1 MTKVQVS
8 EVRDNLA
15 DVINRTAYGNERLI
29 IERRG
34 KPLAALVTIEDM
46 ELLDKLEDHID
57 LLDAMEALAEAE
69 KGGTVPWQ
77 EFKESLEQKTP

>member
-15 DVINRTAYGNERLI
+15 DVINRTAYGHERLI

-34 KPLAALVTIEDM
+34 KPLAALVSIEDIEM
-46 ELLDKLEDHID
+46 LEQLEDRLDI
-57 LLDAMEALAEAE
+57 LDALAALEEAE
-69 KGGTVPWQ
+69 TGDTVPWK
-77 EFKESLEQKTP
+77 EFRESLENN

>member
-15 DVINRTAYGNERLI
+15 DVINRTAYGHERLI

-34 KPLAALVTIEDM
+34 KPLAALVTIEDI
-46 ELLDKLEDHID
+46 ELLDKLEEYID
-57 LLDAMEALAEAE
+57 VLDAMAALEEAE
-69 KGGTVPWQ
+69 KDGTVPWN
-77 EFKESLEQKTP
+77 EFRESLE

>member
-34 KPLAALVTIEDM
+34 KPLAALVSIADIEM
-46 ELLDKLEDHID
+46 LEQLEDRLD
-57 LLDAMEALAEAE
+57 VLDALEALKEAE
-69 KGGTVPWQ
+69 TGDVVPWKD
-77 EFKESLEQKTP
+77 FRDSLE

>member
-15 DVINRTAYGNERLI
+15 DVINRTAYGNERVI

-34 KPLAALVTIEDM
+34 KPLAALVSIEDI
-46 ELLDKLEDHID
+46 ELLEQIEDQLD
-57 LLDAMEALAEAE
+57 VLDALKALKDAETD
-69 KGGTVPWQ
+69 GTVAW
-77 EFKESLEQKTP
+77 EDFRKTLG

>member
-1 MTKVQVS
+1 MTRVQVS

-34 KPLAALVTIEDM
+34 KPLAALVSIDDIELLEQIEDR
-46 ELLDKLEDHID
+46 LDV
-57 LLDAMEALAEAE
+57 LDALEALKEAE
-69 KGGTVPWQ
+69 TVGTRPFS
-77 EFKESLEQKTP
+77 EFIKTLD